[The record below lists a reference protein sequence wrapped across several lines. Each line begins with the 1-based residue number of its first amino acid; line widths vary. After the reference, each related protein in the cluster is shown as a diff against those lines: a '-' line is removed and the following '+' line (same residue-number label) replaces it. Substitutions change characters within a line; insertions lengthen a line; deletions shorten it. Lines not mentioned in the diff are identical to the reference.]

1 MGRVAHPCHL
11 HWSGMAEENGDA
23 NIEKAKDKAWREEK
37 NLALELKFYS
47 PKKSQ
52 EYSFARLIEVE
63 VI

>member
-1 MGRVAHPCHL
+1 MSQIIVLKGGFI
-11 HWSGMAEENGDA
+11 SNQENGDA

-37 NLALELKFYS
+37 NLALELKLYS